1 MNTFM
6 KYCLHGATALV
17 LLAGASGAFAQGDDQ
32 WAING
37 DVDNDGIVG
46 PTDIQHVINDALG
59 LNEQGEDALRL
70 PLRHYIVASPRVSLA
85 LRPGA
90 NPEAPEPCDVAGA
103 ATNFQRENGRL
114 VVRKDTA
121 IAFRFDRNLEGVW
134 HDRACGTLRTSLTVE
149 IRRVENP
156 EAEEGAAE
164 GKGEGEEPEWH
175 LVGRD
180 IAAGNAC
187 GPAIGT
193 ADIAV
198 RRRFEEVGHYM
209 VRCTIRSAALP
220 ASDTPD
226 ERNECGVAR
235 DVDTVMVLVRVVD
248 HEEVN
253 DDIEWQTEN
262 DPATVGSRF
271 GNPMDDESEEGEEP
285 LP

>member
-1 MNTFM
+1 MNSF
-6 KYCLHGATALV
+6 KNYGLRGAAL
-17 LLAGASGAFAQGDDQ
+17 LALIAGASGAFAQADDQ

-59 LNEQGEDALRL
+59 LNEQGEDALRR
-70 PLRHYIVASPRVSLA
+70 PLRHYVVASPRVSLA

-90 NPEAPEPCDVAGA
+90 NPEAPEPCDVVGA

-114 VVRKDTA
+114 VVRKDTG

-149 IRRVENP
+149 VRPVENP

-164 GKGEGEEPEWH
+164 GEGEEPEWR

-180 IAAGNAC
+180 IAAGHAC
-187 GPAIGT
+187 GSAIGT

-198 RRRFEEVGHYM
+198 RSRFEHVGHFM

-220 ASDTPD
+220 ASETPD

-235 DVDTVMVLVRVVD
+235 DVDTVLILVRVVD
-248 HEEVN
+248 HDEVN
-253 DDIEWQTEN
+253 EDLEWQTEN
-262 DPATVGSRF
+262 DPASVGSRF
-271 GNPMDDESEEGEEP
+271 GNPLDDETPEEEDP